1 MTCDLFKELFNS
13 TGFSKKAAASKP
25 AKNPLGMIMDVA
37 KQKKAQLVKQEK
49 EMRTTMVVSKAKSE
63 FKSLGDGKCFKINI
77 YFLKYHHNIV
87 AEE

>member
-1 MTCDLFKELFNS
+1 MFQLVWFFEEKILKKWFFKELFTS

-63 FKSLGDGKCFKINI
+63 FKSFAEGKLCI
-77 YFLKYHHNIV
+77 
-87 AEE
+87 